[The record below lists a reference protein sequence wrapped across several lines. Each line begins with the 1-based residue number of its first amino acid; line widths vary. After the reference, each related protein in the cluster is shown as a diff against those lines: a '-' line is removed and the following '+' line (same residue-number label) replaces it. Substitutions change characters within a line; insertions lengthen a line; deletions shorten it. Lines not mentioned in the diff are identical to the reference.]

1 MSSSGIAPQAT
12 RGAWKF
18 FAAEVAAALVEDGKV
33 VGLGAGSTAAF
44 AVETLARQG
53 LRFVGIPTSERTAE
67 QAKAAGIPLTS
78 FAEHRHID
86 LTIDGADEVECCTLI
101 EGLGGVLPREKI
113 VAASSR
119 RLAIVVDGAKL
130 VDRLGE
136 RTPVP
141 VEVVPFGLEATR
153 EAVDV
158 LGATARLRRTPAAIR
173 SSPTAAI
180 AHSRLPLSAPRPS
193 GAPRGPHPPHRGR
206 GRKRAVRP
214 PCPHGLRRRCA
225 GRAPAGQSA
234 RPPRQPPGADGR
246 GRVRRMQEDDDRA
259 GIGGAAGLGL
269 QSLQT

>member
-18 FAAEVAAALVEDGKV
+18 FAAEVAAALVEDGMV

-86 LTIDGADEVECCTLI
+86 LTIDGADEVERCTLI
-101 EGLGGVLPREKI
+101 EGLGGVLLREKM

-141 VEVVPFGLEATR
+141 VEVVPFGLKATR

-158 LGATARLRRTPAAIR
+158 LGATARLASHAGGDPFVTDGGNCASSTAAFR
-173 SSPTAAI
+173 PSPTRRASRTASAASW
-180 AHSRLPLSAPRPS
+180 AWSKAGCSSAVPTWSSAQGVHRLDRARV
-193 GAPRGPHPPHRGR
+193 HRGSPPVLMVM
-206 GRKRAVRP
+206 GVSVACKRTTI
-214 PCPHGLRRRCA
+214 
-225 GRAPAGQSA
+225 A
-234 RPPRQPPGADGR
+234 R
-246 GRVRRMQEDDDRA
+246 EL
-259 GIGGAAGLGL
+259 AARLGWAFKAHRHD
-269 QSLQT
+269 